1 MWLEGA
7 QSTTTY
13 MHKKKKKRRNMHR
26 KGDKKLDGT
35 RKTQIDPL
43 CTPPHHIAAPYIA
56 TLQGRTNATRKIDP
70 RLQ

>member
-1 MWLEGA
+1 
-7 QSTTTY
+7 
-13 MHKKKKKRRNMHR
+13 MHR

-70 RLQ
+70 RLQQPPTRPRSSGQLA